1 MTDIRHSEKVF
12 NMKRLLFIL
21 ILTFSFQ
28 SLTIADDIRDFQIE
42 RMSIGDS
49 LLTFFDKNKTL
60 KSIVDWYDYLEKNKY
75 VSLAFDSN
83 NFNQYDFVDV
93 WTEYGDNEFKI
104 VAIAGVDYF
113 GKNKQIYDIENCYV
127 EQLKIAEDISKLFS
141 NSKMEGPQTITHDAD
156 VSGKSTYTDIYFDI
170 DNKHEAVISCYE
182 WNEDLKD
189 KADHIYIT
197 LRSKEF
203 AEWLK

>member
-1 MTDIRHSEKVF
+1 
-12 NMKRLLFIL
+12 MKILSLIL
-21 ILTFSFQ
+21 ILLLNFQ
-28 SLTIADDIRDFQIE
+28 TLSKAEGISEFEIE
-42 RMSIGDS
+42 GMSIGDS
-49 LLTFFDKNKTL
+49 LLTFFDKNKIK
-60 KSIVDWYDYLEKNKY
+60 KSIVDWYDNLEKNKY
-75 VSLAFDSN
+75 VSLAFNSN

-127 EQLKIAEDISKLFS
+127 EQLKIAENISRLFS
-141 NSKMEGPQTITHDAD
+141 NSKMDGPHTIAHDTD

-170 DNKHEAVISCYE
+170 DNKHEAVISCYD

-203 AEWLK
+203 AAWLR

>member
-1 MTDIRHSEKVF
+1 
-12 NMKRLLFIL
+12 MKRLLLIL
-21 ILTFSFQ
+21 ILTLSFQ
-28 SLTIADDIRDFQIE
+28 TSSKAEGISEFEIE
-42 RMSIGDS
+42 GMSIGDS
-49 LLTFFDKNKTL
+49 LLTFFDKNKIL
-60 KSIVDWYDYLEKNKY
+60 KSIVDWYDDLEKNKY

-127 EQLKIAEDISKLFS
+127 EQLKIAEDISRLFS
-141 NSKMEGPQTITHDAD
+141 NSKMDGPHTITHDAD
-156 VSGKSTYTDIYFDI
+156 VSGKSTYTDVYFNI

-203 AEWLK
+203 SAWLR